1 MSETKIKMNQID
13 FSGNTNEIDGEFHP
27 RNNDELW
34 NVLDNNNSGV
44 IDFLNYQDNF
54 DENGY
59 EIENK
64 NFIFKNLEINNFN
77 QEGPYFIKPLFKF
90 NNCNTIFVDCNF
102 EIRDIN
108 LRNFESASSL
118 IEANGYNGNENN
130 LTTQFLRCNMDLNN
144 FGSMPNNSVKVI
156 ELNDMKYNFKNCNFK
171 LDGNLNLQ
179 RINLMSITDAPSG
192 EFETGSKYYDSTDK
206 KIYTATE
213 DNTWD
218 NAEVSDPEIDVIYE
232 FDGQNYMWD
241 SDNET
246 LDETDPKLDY
256 GTFVE
261 VTISDQVDGSWKTN
275 SNVEYSYIS
284 VSNFKERAF
293 CIEYKD
299 DRQTY
304 MGINYSNFN
313 AFFNGVGVQIPNNS
327 SIDINFSNSGGIT
340 CIPTDISEF
349 QEWIVGTTYHEGDL
363 LVLID
368 SQDENNK
375 EYFKVKVSEFTPTD
389 DDFWDAINNDYIEFY
404 YNTQINCIMSN
415 VSDPY
420 NLLSKNRNAIGMFET
435 EYFSVRDNL
444 NTNSLNTNNLNCN
457 GINQFNIGMQD
468 ENINGGNDTDVLSAI
483 SELAARLSAIEQN

>member
-1 MSETKIKMNQID
+1 MSETKIKMNQIE

-34 NVLDNNNSGV
+34 NVLDNNNDGV
-44 IDFLNYQDNF
+44 IDFSSYQDNF

-64 NFIFKNLEINNFN
+64 NFTFKNLEINNFN

-90 NNCNTIFVDCNF
+90 NNCNTIFADCNF
-102 EIRDIN
+102 QIRDIN
-108 LRNFESASSL
+108 LRDFESSSSL
-118 IEANGYNGNENN
+118 IEANGYNGNGNN
-130 LTTQFLRCNMDLNN
+130 LTTQFLRCNMDLNG
-144 FGSMPNNSVKVI
+144 FGSMPNSSVKVI
-156 ELNDMKYNFKNCNFK
+156 ELNDMKYNFQNCNFK
-171 LDGNLNLQ
+171 LNGDLNFQ

-192 EFETGSKYYDSTDK
+192 EFGTGSKYYNENEK

-218 NAEVSDPEIDVIYE
+218 NAEVSDPETDVIYV
-232 FDGQNYMWD
+232 FNGQNYMWD

-261 VTISDQVDGSWKTN
+261 VTISDQVGGSWSTE
-275 SNVEYSYIS
+275 SSVEYSFIS

-304 MGINYSNFN
+304 MEINYSNFS

-327 SIDINFSNSGGIT
+327 NVNVNFSNSGGIT

-349 QEWIVGTTYHEGDL
+349 QEWTVGTTYHEGDL

-368 SQDENNK
+368 SQDENNN
-375 EYFKVKVSEFTPTD
+375 EYFKVKTSEFTPTD
-389 DDFWDAINNDYIEFY
+389 DNFWDAINNDDIEFY
-404 YNTQINCIMSN
+404 YNTQINCMMSN
-415 VSDPY
+415 VGDPY
-420 NLLSKNRNAIGMFET
+420 NLLGRNRNAIGMFET
-435 EYFSVRDNL
+435 EWFSVRNNL
-444 NTNSLNTNNLNCN
+444 NTNSLNTNSFRCNNTNDFYIRMQYSKLNS
-457 GINQFNIGMQD
+457 
-468 ENINGGNDTDVLSAI
+468 GNDTDVLEAI
-483 SELAARLSAIEQN
+483 KELADRVEELEQN